1 MKKYNVFFVSCV
13 FFVLIAG
20 AFLFY
25 LEAKRKQ
32 DLTNTMHNLRLVYSR
47 IEEYKEIHGKY
58 PASQNVKTLFE
69 ELGIMDRDFFRVDS
83 VDISSALYYAPM
95 NDLEEPILTIQVR
108 PHIIGKNC
116 RIVMHKNGA
125 CYENME

>member
-58 PASQNVKTLFE
+58 PAPQNVKTLFN
-69 ELGIMDRDFFRVDS
+69 ELGMMDRDFFRVDS
-83 VDISSALYYAPM
+83 IDISSALYYAPM

-108 PHIIGKNC
+108 PHIIGKSS

-125 CYENME
+125 YYENME